1 MTSEVKLKT
10 GGDPRSLPDY
20 AALRDEISKLTHPA
34 RPDVDWRYVE
44 TLCLRLYEHNGVELQ
59 TASWYTI
66 ARMHTTGLSGLNE
79 GLALIVALTRHHWS
93 VMWPLN
99 THARLEIIT
108 GLFNRLQKTL
118 RAMPPDNRDNLPLLY
133 QTETFLK
140 ALSDTLARHELKQ
153 SSKVALPEA
162 MVKGYITRL
171 ENQPVQGEASS
182 PVTLPAQALRSDA
195 PDVQEHQT
203 QPHSRLVYVVS
214 ETKTESTPSLQKSP
228 PTFLKPFMAG
238 VCAALL
244 AVSVAIPGWQFLT
257 QPSQAEQQLRALL
270 TLPPDVLSADQMAQ
284 LSRTSSLLNH
294 ASEWITLS
302 CQQITRLAELPPAY
316 NLQRSAQLL
325 QQLMVLFPDNPRVQE
340 MVDNWHK
347 SVRSRALPEEAMTG
361 WNEGMSRLQQLA
373 ERLNRLDEQRGKYMT
388 VSELK
393 TEVFGI
399 MQAFNRHTPAEELL
413 WRYGEVSNQSGSESQ
428 QKLAQDSLMALLNSY
443 WFLRDGDTIRNKINS
458 RHNNQPDI

>member
-34 RPDVDWRYVE
+34 RPDVNWRYVE

-66 ARMHTTGLSGLNE
+66 ARMHTTGLNGLNE

-118 RAMPPDNRDNLPLLY
+118 RAMPPDDRDNLPLLY

-153 SSKVALPEA
+153 SNKVALPEA
-162 MVKGYITRL
+162 IVKGYITRL

-182 PVTLPAQALRSDA
+182 PVTLPAQAL
-195 PDVQEHQT
+195 
-203 QPHSRLVYVVS
+203 PHSRLVYVVS
-214 ETKTESTPSLQKSP
+214 ETKAEPTPSLQKSP
-228 PTFLKPFMAG
+228 PTFLKPFVAG

-257 QPSQAEQQLRALL
+257 QPS
-270 TLPPDVLSADQMAQ
+270 
-284 LSRTSSLLNH
+284 
-294 ASEWITLS
+294 
-302 CQQITRLAELPPAY
+302 
-316 NLQRSAQLL
+316 
-325 QQLMVLFPDNPRVQE
+325 
-340 MVDNWHK
+340 
-347 SVRSRALPEEAMTG
+347 PEEQHFTWG
-361 WNEGMSRLQQLA
+361 NGCKKQ
-373 ERLNRLDEQRGKYMT
+373 
-388 VSELK
+388 
-393 TEVFGI
+393 
-399 MQAFNRHTPAEELL
+399 
-413 WRYGEVSNQSGSESQ
+413 
-428 QKLAQDSLMALLNSY
+428 
-443 WFLRDGDTIRNKINS
+443 
-458 RHNNQPDI
+458 

>member
-34 RPDVDWRYVE
+34 RPDVNWRYVE

-118 RAMPPDNRDNLPLLY
+118 RAMPPDDRDNLPLLY

-153 SSKVALPEA
+153 SNKVALPEA
-162 MVKGYITRL
+162 IVKGYITRL

-182 PVTLPAQALRSDA
+182 PVTLPAQAL
-195 PDVQEHQT
+195 
-203 QPHSRLVYVVS
+203 PHSRLVYVVS
-214 ETKTESTPSLQKSP
+214 ETKAEPTPSLQKSP
-228 PTFLKPFMAG
+228 PTFLKPFVAG

-257 QPSQAEQQLRALL
+257 QPS
-270 TLPPDVLSADQMAQ
+270 
-284 LSRTSSLLNH
+284 
-294 ASEWITLS
+294 
-302 CQQITRLAELPPAY
+302 
-316 NLQRSAQLL
+316 
-325 QQLMVLFPDNPRVQE
+325 
-340 MVDNWHK
+340 
-347 SVRSRALPEEAMTG
+347 PEELHFTWG
-361 WNEGMSRLQQLA
+361 NGCKKQ
-373 ERLNRLDEQRGKYMT
+373 
-388 VSELK
+388 
-393 TEVFGI
+393 
-399 MQAFNRHTPAEELL
+399 
-413 WRYGEVSNQSGSESQ
+413 
-428 QKLAQDSLMALLNSY
+428 
-443 WFLRDGDTIRNKINS
+443 
-458 RHNNQPDI
+458 

>member
-153 SSKVALPEA
+153 GSKVALPEA

-171 ENQPVQGEASS
+171 ENQPVQGEVSS
-182 PVTLPAQALRSDA
+182 PVTLPAQVLRLEAL
-195 PDVQEHQT
+195 DVQEHQT
-203 QPHSRLVYVVS
+203 LPHSRLVYVVS
-214 ETKTESTPSLQKSP
+214 ETKTESTSSLQKSP
-228 PTFLKPFMAG
+228 PTFLKPFVAG

-257 QPSQAEQQLRALL
+257 QPSPAEQQLRALL
-270 TLPPDVLSADQMAQ
+270 TPPSDVLSADQMAQ
-284 LSRTSSLLNH
+284 LSRTPSLLNH
-294 ASEWITLS
+294 ASDWITLS
-302 CQQITRLAELPPAY
+302 GQQITRLTELPPAY

-340 MVDNWHK
+340 MVDNWQK
-347 SVRSRALPEEAMTG
+347 SVRSRALPEEAMAG
-361 WNEGMSRLQQLA
+361 WNEGMTRLQQLA
-373 ERLNRLDEQRGKYMT
+373 ERLNRLDEQRGRYMT

-393 TEVFGI
+393 SQVFGMLTSFRQTVPVEEQI
-399 MQAFNRHTPAEELL
+399 RQLKLLPEDSPQRQQQIQQAEQHLRAQV
-413 WRYGEVSNQSGSESQ
+413 YM
-428 QKLAQDSLMALLNSY
+428 LAQEKH
-443 WFLRDGDTIRNKINS
+443 RE
-458 RHNNQPDI
+458 

>member
-79 GLALIVALTRHHWS
+79 GLALIAALTRHHWS

-99 THARLEIIT
+99 THSRLEIIT

-171 ENQPVQGEASS
+171 ENQPVQGEVSS
-182 PVTLPAQALRSDA
+182 PVTLLAQALRLEA

-203 QPHSRLVYVVS
+203 LPHSRLVYVVS
-214 ETKTESTPSLQKSP
+214 ETKTEPTLFLQKSP
-228 PTFLKPFMAG
+228 LTFLKTFVTG
-238 VCAALL
+238 VCTALL
-244 AVSVAIPGWQFLT
+244 AVCVAIPGWQFLT
-257 QPSQAEQQLRALL
+257 QPSPAEQQLRALL
-270 TLPPDVLSADQMAQ
+270 TPSPDVLSADQMMQ
-284 LSRTSSLLNH
+284 LSRTLLNH

-302 CQQITRLAELPPAY
+302 GQQITRLTEFPPAY
-316 NLQRSAQLL
+316 NLQRSVQLL

-340 MVDNWHK
+340 MVDNWQK
-347 SVRSRALPEEAMTG
+347 SARSRALPEEAMTG
-361 WNEGMSRLQQLA
+361 WNEGMTRLQLLA
-373 ERLNRLDEQRGKYMT
+373 ERLNRPDEQRGKYMT

-393 TEVFGI
+393 TEVSGI
-399 MQAFNRHTPAEELL
+399 MQAFNRHILAEEQLCH
-413 WRYGEVSNQSGSESQ
+413 YGEVRNQNGSEQQ
-428 QKLAQDSLMALLNSY
+428 QKQMKDAFVKLIHFY
-443 WFLRDGDTIRNKINS
+443 CFI
-458 RHNNQPDI
+458 

>member
-20 AALRDEISKLTHPA
+20 AALRDEISKLPHPA
-34 RPDVDWRYVE
+34 RPDVNWRYVE

-118 RAMPPDNRDNLPLLY
+118 RAMPPDDRDNLPLLY

-153 SSKVALPEA
+153 SNKVALPEA
-162 MVKGYITRL
+162 IVKGYITRL

-182 PVTLPAQALRSDA
+182 PVTLPAQAL
-195 PDVQEHQT
+195 
-203 QPHSRLVYVVS
+203 PHSRLVYVVS
-214 ETKTESTPSLQKSP
+214 ETKAEPTPSLQKSP
-228 PTFLKPFMAG
+228 PTFLKPFVAG

-257 QPSQAEQQLRALL
+257 QPS
-270 TLPPDVLSADQMAQ
+270 
-284 LSRTSSLLNH
+284 
-294 ASEWITLS
+294 
-302 CQQITRLAELPPAY
+302 
-316 NLQRSAQLL
+316 
-325 QQLMVLFPDNPRVQE
+325 
-340 MVDNWHK
+340 
-347 SVRSRALPEEAMTG
+347 PEEQHFTWG
-361 WNEGMSRLQQLA
+361 
-373 ERLNRLDEQRGKYMT
+373 
-388 VSELK
+388 
-393 TEVFGI
+393 
-399 MQAFNRHTPAEELL
+399 
-413 WRYGEVSNQSGSESQ
+413 
-428 QKLAQDSLMALLNSY
+428 
-443 WFLRDGDTIRNKINS
+443 DGCKK
-458 RHNNQPDI
+458 Q

>member
-34 RPDVDWRYVE
+34 RPDVDWCYVE

-93 VMWPLN
+93 AMWPLN

-171 ENQPVQGEASS
+171 ENQPVQGETSS

-195 PDVQEHQT
+195 PDVQEYQT
-203 QPHSRLVYVVS
+203 LPHSRLVYVVS
-214 ETKTESTPSLQKSP
+214 ETKTEPTPSLQKSP
-228 PTFLKPFMAG
+228 PTFLKPFVTG

-257 QPSQAEQQLRALL
+257 QPSPAEQQLRALL
-270 TLPPDVLSADQMAQ
+270 APPPDMLSADQLAQ
-284 LSRTSSLLNH
+284 LSRTPSLLNH

-302 CQQITRLAELPPAY
+302 GQQITRLTELPPAY

-340 MVDNWHK
+340 MVDNWQK
-347 SVRSRALPEEAMTG
+347 SLRSRALPEEAMTG
-361 WNEGMSRLQQLA
+361 WNEGMTRLQQLA
-373 ERLNRLDEQRGKYMT
+373 ERLNRLDEQRGRYMT

-393 TEVFGI
+393 SQVFGMLTSFRQTVPVEEQI
-399 MQAFNRHTPAEELL
+399 RQLKLLPEDSPQRQQQIQQAEQHLRAQV
-413 WRYGEVSNQSGSESQ
+413 YM
-428 QKLAQDSLMALLNSY
+428 LAQEKH
-443 WFLRDGDTIRNKINS
+443 RE
-458 RHNNQPDI
+458 

>member
-1 MTSEVKLKT
+1 
-10 GGDPRSLPDY
+10 
-20 AALRDEISKLTHPA
+20 
-34 RPDVDWRYVE
+34 
-44 TLCLRLYEHNGVELQ
+44 
-59 TASWYTI
+59 
-66 ARMHTTGLSGLNE
+66 
-79 GLALIVALTRHHWS
+79 VALTRHHWS

-108 GLFNRLQKTL
+108 GLFSRLQKTL
-118 RAMPPDNRDNLPLLY
+118 RAMPPDERDNLPLLY
-133 QTETFLK
+133 QTETCLK
-140 ALSDTLARHELKQ
+140 TLSDILARHELKQ

-171 ENQPVQGEASS
+171 ENQPVQGEVSS

-195 PDVQEHQT
+195 RDVQEHLP

-214 ETKTESTPSLQKSP
+214 ETKAESGTENTHSLQKSP
-228 PTFLKPFMAG
+228 PTFLKPFVAG

-244 AVSVAIPGWQFLT
+244 AVSVVIPGWQFLT
-257 QPSQAEQQLRALL
+257 QPSPAEQQLRALL
-270 TLPPDVLSADQMAQ
+270 APPPDMLSADQLAQ
-284 LSRTSSLLNH
+284 LSRTPSLLNH
-294 ASEWITLS
+294 TSEWITLS
-302 CQQITRLAELPPAY
+302 GQQITRLTELPPAY

-325 QQLMVLFPDNPRVQE
+325 QQLRGLFPGNPRVQE

-361 WNEGMSRLQQLA
+361 WNEGMTRLQQLA

-399 MQAFNRHTPAEELL
+399 MQAFNRHIPAEEQLR
-413 WRYGEVSNQSGSESQ
+413 RYGEVSNQNGSEQQ
-428 QKLAQDSLMALLNSY
+428 QKQMENALAELMSRYWILERGFLNGEYELISES
-443 WFLRDGDTIRNKINS
+443 G
-458 RHNNQPDI
+458 NN

>member
-99 THARLEIIT
+99 THSRLEIIT

-171 ENQPVQGEASS
+171 ENQPVQGEVSS
-182 PVTLPAQALRSDA
+182 PVILPAQALRSDA
-195 PDVQEHQT
+195 PDVQGHEAMS
-203 QPHSRLVYVVS
+203 HSRLVYVVS
-214 ETKTESTPSLQKSP
+214 ETKAEPTSSLQKSP
-228 PTFLKPFMAG
+228 PTFLKPFVAG

-244 AVSVAIPGWQFLT
+244 AVCVTIPGWQFLT
-257 QPSQAEQQLRALL
+257 QPSPAEQQLRALL
-270 TLPPDVLSADQMAQ
+270 TPPDVLSADQMTQ
-284 LSRTSSLLNH
+284 LSRTPSLLNH

-302 CQQITRLAELPPAY
+302 GQQIMRLTELPPAY

-340 MVDNWHK
+340 MVDNWQK

-361 WNEGMSRLQQLA
+361 WNEGMTRLQQLA
-373 ERLNRLDEQRGKYMT
+373 ERLNRPDEQRGKYMT

-393 TEVFGI
+393 TEVSGI
-399 MQAFNRHTPAEELL
+399 MQAFNRHILAEEQLCH
-413 WRYGEVSNQSGSESQ
+413 YGEVRNQNGSEQQ
-428 QKLAQDSLMALLNSY
+428 QKQMKDAFVKLIHFY
-443 WFLRDGDTIRNKINS
+443 CFI
-458 RHNNQPDI
+458 

>member
-108 GLFNRLQKTL
+108 GLFNHLQKTL
-118 RAMPPDNRDNLPLLY
+118 RAMPPDDRDNLPLLY

-171 ENQPVQGEASS
+171 ENQPVQGEVSS
-182 PVTLPAQALRSDA
+182 PVTLLAQALRLEA

-203 QPHSRLVYVVS
+203 LPHSRLVYVVS
-214 ETKTESTPSLQKSP
+214 ETKTEPTLFLQKSP
-228 PTFLKPFMAG
+228 LTFLKTFVTG
-238 VCAALL
+238 VCTALL
-244 AVSVAIPGWQFLT
+244 AVCVAIPGWQFLT
-257 QPSQAEQQLRALL
+257 QPSPAEQQLRALL
-270 TLPPDVLSADQMAQ
+270 TPSPDVLSADQMMQ
-284 LSRTSSLLNH
+284 LSRTLLNH

-302 CQQITRLAELPPAY
+302 GQQITRLTEFPPAY
-316 NLQRSAQLL
+316 NLQRSVQLL

-340 MVDNWHK
+340 MVDNWQK
-347 SVRSRALPEEAMTG
+347 SARSRALPEEAMTG
-361 WNEGMSRLQQLA
+361 WNEGMTRLQLLA
-373 ERLNRLDEQRGKYMT
+373 ERLNRPDEQRGKYMT

-393 TEVFGI
+393 TEVSGI
-399 MQAFNRHTPAEELL
+399 MQAFNRHILAEEQLCH
-413 WRYGEVSNQSGSESQ
+413 YGEVRNQNGSEQQ
-428 QKLAQDSLMALLNSY
+428 QKQMKDAFVKLIHFY
-443 WFLRDGDTIRNKINS
+443 CFI
-458 RHNNQPDI
+458 

>member
-10 GGDPRSLPDY
+10 GGDPRSFPDY

-118 RAMPPDNRDNLPLLY
+118 RAMPPDDRDNLPLLY

-140 ALSDTLARHELKQ
+140 ALSDTLAWHELKQ

-203 QPHSRLVYVVS
+203 LPHSRLVYVVS

-228 PTFLKPFMAG
+228 PTFLKPFVAG

-244 AVSVAIPGWQFLT
+244 TVSVAILGWQFLT
-257 QPSQAEQQLRALL
+257 QPSPAEQQLRALL
-270 TLPPDVLSADQMAQ
+270 RRQAELDGMPAINAK
-284 LSRTSSLLNH
+284 RWSSLICFMAA
-294 ASEWITLS
+294 ASSEAGTTCSPAATAVRLPSWYCLRQRNNWLAATP
-302 CQQITRLAELPPAY
+302 CCRATRE
-316 NLQRSAQLL
+316 
-325 QQLMVLFPDNPRVQE
+325 
-340 MVDNWHK
+340 
-347 SVRSRALPEEAMTG
+347 
-361 WNEGMSRLQQLA
+361 
-373 ERLNRLDEQRGKYMT
+373 T
-388 VSELK
+388 V
-393 TEVFGI
+393 I
-399 MQAFNRHTPAEELL
+399 P
-413 WRYGEVSNQSGSESQ
+413 GS
-428 QKLAQDSLMALLNSY
+428 KLC
-443 WFLRDGDTIRNKINS
+443 
-458 RHNNQPDI
+458 

>member
-20 AALRDEISKLTHPA
+20 VALRDEISKLTHPA

-66 ARMHTTGLSGLNE
+66 ARMHTAGLSGLNE
-79 GLALIVALTRHHWS
+79 GLVLIVALTRHHWS

-118 RAMPPDNRDNLPLLY
+118 RAMPPDDRDNLPLLY

-214 ETKTESTPSLQKSP
+214 ETKTESTPSLQKSQ
-228 PTFLKPFMAG
+228 PTFLKPFVAG

-244 AVSVAIPGWQFLT
+244 TVSVAIPGWQFLT
-257 QPSQAEQQLRALL
+257 QPSLAEQQLRALL
-270 TLPPDVLSADQMAQ
+270 TPPPDALSADQLAQ
-284 LSRTSSLLNH
+284 LSRTPSLLNH

-302 CQQITRLAELPPAY
+302 GQQITRLTELPPAY

-325 QQLMVLFPDNPRVQE
+325 QQLRVLFPDNPRVQE
-340 MVDNWHK
+340 MVDNWQK
-347 SVRSRALPEEAMTG
+347 SVRSRALPEEAMAG
-361 WNEGMSRLQQLA
+361 WNEGMTRLQQLA
-373 ERLNRLDEQRGKYMT
+373 ERLNRLDEQRGRYMT

-393 TEVFGI
+393 SQVFGMLTSFRQTVPVEEQI
-399 MQAFNRHTPAEELL
+399 RQLKLLPEDSPQRQQQIQQAEQHLRAQV
-413 WRYGEVSNQSGSESQ
+413 YM
-428 QKLAQDSLMALLNSY
+428 LAQEKH
-443 WFLRDGDTIRNKINS
+443 RE
-458 RHNNQPDI
+458 

>member
-10 GGDPRSLPDY
+10 GGDPRSFPDY

-118 RAMPPDNRDNLPLLY
+118 RAMPPDDRDNLPLLY

-140 ALSDTLARHELKQ
+140 ALSDTLAWHELKQ

-203 QPHSRLVYVVS
+203 LPHSRLVYVVS

-228 PTFLKPFMAG
+228 PTFLKPFVAG

-244 AVSVAIPGWQFLT
+244 TVSVAILGWQFLT
-257 QPSQAEQQLRALL
+257 QPSPAEQQLRALL
-270 TLPPDVLSADQMAQ
+270 TPPPDALSADQLAQ
-284 LSRTSSLLNH
+284 LSRTPSLLNH

-302 CQQITRLAELPPAY
+302 GQQITRLTELPPAY

-325 QQLMVLFPDNPRVQE
+325 QQLRVLFPDNPRVQE
-340 MVDNWHK
+340 MVDNWQK
-347 SVRSRALPEEAMTG
+347 SVRSRALPEEAMAG
-361 WNEGMSRLQQLA
+361 WNEGMTRLQQLA
-373 ERLNRLDEQRGKYMT
+373 ERLNRLDEQRGRYMT

-393 TEVFGI
+393 SQVFGMLTSFRQTVPVEEQI
-399 MQAFNRHTPAEELL
+399 RQLKLLPEDSPQRQQQIQQAEQHLRAQV
-413 WRYGEVSNQSGSESQ
+413 YM
-428 QKLAQDSLMALLNSY
+428 LAQE
-443 WFLRDGDTIRNKINS
+443 K
-458 RHNNQPDI
+458 HCE

>member
-93 VMWPLN
+93 AMWPLN

-118 RAMPPDNRDNLPLLY
+118 RAMPPDDRDNLPLLY

-203 QPHSRLVYVVS
+203 LPHSRLVYVVS
-214 ETKTESTPSLQKSP
+214 ETKTESTPSLQKSQ
-228 PTFLKPFMAG
+228 PTFLKPFVAG

-244 AVSVAIPGWQFLT
+244 TVSVAIPGWQFLT
-257 QPSQAEQQLRALL
+257 QPSPAEQQLRALL
-270 TLPPDVLSADQMAQ
+270 APPPDALSADQLAQ
-284 LSRTSSLLNH
+284 LSRTPSLLNH

-302 CQQITRLAELPPAY
+302 GQQITRLTELPPAY

-325 QQLMVLFPDNPRVQE
+325 QQLRVLFPDNPRVQE
-340 MVDNWHK
+340 MVDNWQK

-361 WNEGMSRLQQLA
+361 WSEGMTRLQQLA
-373 ERLNRLDEQRGKYMT
+373 ERLNRLDEQRGRYMT

-393 TEVFGI
+393 SQVFGMLTSFRQTVPVEEQI
-399 MQAFNRHTPAEELL
+399 RQLKLLPEDSPQRQQQIQQAEQHLRAQV
-413 WRYGEVSNQSGSESQ
+413 YM
-428 QKLAQDSLMALLNSY
+428 LAQEKH
-443 WFLRDGDTIRNKINS
+443 RE
-458 RHNNQPDI
+458 

>member
-118 RAMPPDNRDNLPLLY
+118 RAMPPDDRDNLPLLY

-182 PVTLPAQALRSDA
+182 PVTLPAQVLRSDA
-195 PDVQEHQT
+195 PDVQEHQPL
-203 QPHSRLVYVVS
+203 PHSRLVYVVS
-214 ETKTESTPSLQKSP
+214 ETKAEPTPSIQKSP
-228 PTFLKPFMAG
+228 PTFLKPFLAG

-257 QPSQAEQQLRALL
+257 QPSPAEQQLRALL
-270 TLPPDVLSADQMAQ
+270 TSPPDALSADQMTQ
-284 LSRTSSLLNH
+284 LSRTPSLLNH

-302 CQQITRLAELPPAY
+302 GQQITRLTELPLAY

-325 QQLMVLFPDNPRVQE
+325 QQLMVLFPDNPCVQE
-340 MVDNWHK
+340 MVDNWQK
-347 SVRSRALPEEAMTG
+347 SIRSRALPEEAMTG
-361 WNEGMSRLQQLA
+361 WNEGMTLLQQLA
-373 ERLNRLDEQRGKYMT
+373 ERLNRLDEHRGEYIT

-393 TEVFGI
+393 TAVFSI
-399 MQAFNRHTPAEELL
+399 MQVFNRHIPAEELL
-413 WRYGEVSNQSGSESQ
+413 RRYGETQKQNGSEHHKKQ
-428 QKLAQDSLMALLNSY
+428 AETVLNQ
-443 WFLRDGDTIRNKINS
+443 LRYRYQIINS
-458 RHNNQPDI
+458 EKRGDFPDS

>member
-118 RAMPPDNRDNLPLLY
+118 RGMPPDNRDNLPLLY

-140 ALSDTLARHELKQ
+140 VLSDTLARHELKQ

-203 QPHSRLVYVVS
+203 LPHSRLVYVVS
-214 ETKTESTPSLQKSP
+214 ETKTEHTPSLQKSP
-228 PTFLKPFMAG
+228 PTFLKPFVAG

-257 QPSQAEQQLRALL
+257 QPSPEELQLRALL
-270 TLPPDVLSADQMAQ
+270 APPDMLSADQMTQ
-284 LSRTSSLLNH
+284 LSRTPSLLNH

-302 CQQITRLAELPPAY
+302 GQQITRLTELPPAY

-325 QQLMVLFPDNPRVQE
+325 QQQRVLFPDNPRVQE
-340 MVDNWHK
+340 MVDNWQK

-361 WNEGMSRLQQLA
+361 WNEGMTRLQQLA

-399 MQAFNRHTPAEELL
+399 MQAFNRHIPAEEQLR
-413 WRYGEVSNQSGSESQ
+413 RYGEVRNQNGSEQQ
-428 QKLAQDSLMALLNSY
+428 QKQMENALAELMSRYWILERGFLNGEYKLISES
-443 WFLRDGDTIRNKINS
+443 G
-458 RHNNQPDI
+458 NN

>member
-10 GGDPRSLPDY
+10 GNDPRSLPDY

-66 ARMHTTGLSGLNE
+66 ARMHTAGLSGLNE

-118 RAMPPDNRDNLPLLY
+118 RAMPPDDRDNLPLLY

-195 PDVQEHQT
+195 RDVQEHQPL
-203 QPHSRLVYVVS
+203 PHSRLVYVVS
-214 ETKTESTPSLQKSP
+214 ETKTEPTPSLQKFPSM
-228 PTFLKPFMAG
+228 FLKPFLAG

-244 AVSVAIPGWQFLT
+244 TVSVAIPGWQFLT
-257 QPSQAEQQLRALL
+257 QPSPAEQQLRALL
-270 TLPPDVLSADQMAQ
+270 TPPPDALSADQLAQ
-284 LSRTSSLLNH
+284 LSRTPSLLNH

-302 CQQITRLAELPPAY
+302 GQQITRLTELPPAY

-325 QQLMVLFPDNPRVQE
+325 QQLRVLFPDNPRVQE
-340 MVDNWHK
+340 MVDNWQK
-347 SVRSRALPEEAMTG
+347 SVRSRALPEEAMAG
-361 WNEGMSRLQQLA
+361 WNEGMTRLQQLA
-373 ERLNRLDEQRGKYMT
+373 ERLNRLDEQRGRYMT

-393 TEVFGI
+393 SQVFGMLTSFRQTVPVEEQI
-399 MQAFNRHTPAEELL
+399 RQLKLLPEDSPQRQQQIQQAEQHLRAQV
-413 WRYGEVSNQSGSESQ
+413 YM
-428 QKLAQDSLMALLNSY
+428 LAQEKH
-443 WFLRDGDTIRNKINS
+443 RE
-458 RHNNQPDI
+458 

>member
-118 RAMPPDNRDNLPLLY
+118 RGMPPDNRDNLPLLY

-153 SSKVALPEA
+153 NSKVALPEA

-171 ENQPVQGEASS
+171 ENQPVQGEVSS
-182 PVTLPAQALRSDA
+182 PVILPAQALRSDA
-195 PDVQEHQT
+195 PDVQGHEAM
-203 QPHSRLVYVVS
+203 PHSRLVYVVS
-214 ETKTESTPSLQKSP
+214 ETKAEPTSSLQKSP
-228 PTFLKPFMAG
+228 PTFLKPFVAG

-257 QPSQAEQQLRALL
+257 QPSPAEQQLRALL
-270 TLPPDVLSADQMAQ
+270 SPPPDVLSADQMTQ
-284 LSRTSSLLNH
+284 LSRTSSVINH
-294 ASEWITLS
+294 AQEWTDLS
-302 CQQITRLAELPPAY
+302 GQQIKRLAELPPAY

-340 MVDNWHK
+340 MVDNWQK

-361 WNEGMSRLQQLA
+361 WNEGMTRLQQLA

-393 TEVFGI
+393 SQVFGMLTSFRQTVPVEEQI
-399 MQAFNRHTPAEELL
+399 RQLKLLPEDSPQRQQQIQQAEQHLRAQV
-413 WRYGEVSNQSGSESQ
+413 YM
-428 QKLAQDSLMALLNSY
+428 LAQEKH
-443 WFLRDGDTIRNKINS
+443 RE
-458 RHNNQPDI
+458 